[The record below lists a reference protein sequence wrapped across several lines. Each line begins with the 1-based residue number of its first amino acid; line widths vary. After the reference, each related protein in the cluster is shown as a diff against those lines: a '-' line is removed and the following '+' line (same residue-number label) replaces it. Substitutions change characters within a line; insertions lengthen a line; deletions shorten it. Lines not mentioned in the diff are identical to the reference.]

1 MPHQIVTEQNNEF
14 VGPPVSRAGSEL
26 VTPPVSPTGPTG
38 LQRFAKRLGKAGISL
53 ATGIPAIE
61 LDRRIAEN
69 RAVEAG
75 VIKTQ
80 QDTETQR
87 IAAEREAELQ
97 RLSQIAFPPGGVAT
111 AESNA
116 ALNQIFAL
124 DPLRADRLFESIGAR
139 SQASREEAAR
149 DASAIQALPFEQRR
163 PAILERAARIEAQ
176 GRDASDTL
184 SLLDMD
190 PETQT
195 NQLRI
200 IQAAAL
206 TQPQRVTGER
216 AERQIGLQE
225 RGVEVQERGL
235 EIREDELEAAR
246 SLAEATRVTKT
257 SEQNLKT
264 EEGLRKEVNT
274 LLKDFFQVADANAR
288 VNAAGTNP
296 SAAGDLALIFNY
308 MKILDPGSTVRE
320 GEFANAQN
328 SASVPLR
335 IRGMYNSIVNGE
347 RLSGPQRQDFLD
359 RAESL
364 FKAATEEA
372 TKTANSFERIATNAN
387 VNVENVLAT
396 FRERSQQTDQPAI
409 QTQSTVSPEA
419 IAFLRANDTPEN
431 RAQFVQKFGALPRG
445 F

>member
-1 MPHQIVTEQNNEF
+1 MPHEQTF
-14 VGPPVSRAGSEL
+14 VGPPVSRAGFND
-26 VTPPVSPTGPTG
+26 PQGPTG

-69 RAVEAG
+69 KAIEAG
-75 VIKTQ
+75 VIRTQ

-87 IAAEREAELQ
+87 IAAERDTELQ

-111 AESNA
+111 VESNA

-124 DPLRADRLFESIGAR
+124 DPQRADRLFEGIGAR
-139 SQASREEAAR
+139 SQSAREEAAR
-149 DASAIQALPFEQRR
+149 DAAAIQALPQEQRR
-163 PAILERAARIEAQ
+163 PALLERAARIEAQ

-200 IQAAAL
+200 IQAAAQ
-206 TQPQRVTGER
+206 TPQQRIEGQR
-216 AERQIGLQE
+216 AEATATRDE
-225 RGVEVQERGL
+225 RRVAAQERGL
-235 EIREDELEAAR
+235 ELRQDELTAAR

-257 SEQNLKT
+257 TEQNLKT

-274 LLKDFFQVADANAR
+274 LLKDFFLVADASAR
-288 VNAAGTNP
+288 VQAAGVEPT
-296 SAAGDLALIFNY
+296 AAGDLALIFNY
-308 MKILDPGSTVRE
+308 MKMLDPGSTVRE

-328 SASVPLR
+328 SASVPQR
-335 IRGMYNSIVNGE
+335 VRGLYNSITVGQ
-347 RLSGPQRQDFLD
+347 RLSAAQREDFLD
-359 RAESL
+359 RSESL
-364 FKAATEEA
+364 FDAAKSEA
-372 TKTANSFERIATNAN
+372 TKTANAFERIATNAN

-396 FRERSQQTDQPAI
+396 FQERAGTAPI
-409 QTQSTVSPEA
+409 GRFTVEEVP
-419 IAFLRANDTPEN
+419 
-431 RAQFVQKFGALPRG
+431 
-445 F
+445 